1 MVSAMPQQFS
11 FSLDENWSQ
20 NLERL
25 KAHLEALDPECAKM
39 LFDNLA
45 TLQSDDTNTRR
56 DFNQKV
62 FEPMTTAAQAEIDG
76 RAE

>member
-1 MVSAMPQQFS
+1 MPQEFD
-11 FSLDENWSQ
+11 FSLDKDWSQ

-25 KAHLEALDPECAKM
+25 KAYLEALDPECAKF

-45 TLQSDDTNTRR
+45 TLQSDETNARR

-62 FEPMTTAAQAEIDG
+62 FEAVTTAAQTEIDRG
-76 RAE
+76 AN

>member
-1 MVSAMPQQFS
+1 MPQEFD
-11 FSLDENWSQ
+11 FSLDRDWSQ

-25 KAHLEALDPECAKM
+25 KAFLEARDPECTKI

-45 TLQSDDTNTRR
+45 TLQSDETNARR

-62 FEPMTTAAQAEIDG
+62 FQAVTKAAQAEIDIE
-76 RAE
+76 AN